1 MMTFK
6 DRKLSTRIK
15 LQSCVRRIFLVSAF
29 ALFGSLL
36 GCADPFGPKEEI
48 LTLDIAAARV
58 ACQGA
63 FPQECYVVRQQPD
76 TDWTLFYNSIEGF
89 DYQTGFEYTI
99 KVVRGSVRNPP
110 ADGSSFAYRLL
121 SILRKVPA

>member
-1 MMTFK
+1 
-6 DRKLSTRIK
+6 
-15 LQSCVRRIFLVSAF
+15 VRRICLISAA

-36 GCADPFGPKEEI
+36 GCADTFGPKEEI

-63 FPQECYVVRQQPD
+63 FPQECYRIRQQPD
-76 TDWTLFYNSIEGF
+76 TDWTLFYDSIEGF

-99 KVVRGSVRNPP
+99 KVMRRPVRNPP
-110 ADGSSFAYRLL
+110 ADGSSFTYHLL
-121 SILRKVPA
+121 STLRKVPA